1 MNTLTR
7 RRFLIA
13 SGTAGVAAA
22 AAGAGLVGWHT
33 LAQRATADPLP
44 PGSRILVIVTLYGG
58 NDGLNTGSRT
68 PTRPITAPGPTS
80 PTPPIR
86 CISSTANS
94 V

>member
-44 PGSRILVIVTLYGG
+44 AGTPGFWSSSRCTAAT
-58 NDGLNTGSRT
+58 TG
-68 PTRPITAPGPTS
+68 
-80 PTPPIR
+80 
-86 CISSTANS
+86 
-94 V
+94 